1 MGWAGVWRSLA
12 WGVLGAGIGLWLPQV
27 DADDAEDLLRRAL
40 QSEQR
45 LNYQGQRLEIY
56 WSEQGTVAVLV
67 QEYGTADGKRRVEW
81 RLPGRNWPEVFIE
94 NGSHLWYSSPTH
106 FLWQSHT
113 LPSLLFPQRWK
124 LLRSNYEFRR
134 LPGGLDHV
142 ARRPT
147 VVIEA
152 RPREPRK
159 GRLIFW
165 IDRDR
170 PFILRIERYG
180 ADRSPVS
187 RSAFE
192 TIQFTPSLDPEL
204 FALPQ
209 YPGTSDPPVWR
220 PITLRKLQ
228 EQLGPLAVLPVHLAL
243 GYQLQEALHKPEK
256 NSRRVQ
262 AHLVY
267 TDGLDTIS
275 LFALRPAPLRDWRR
289 WEQLDLPEPSSHP
302 SVWLRREGRFSVV
315 NWQAGDVE
323 QSLVTELPPE
333 AVRAIAGKIV
343 PRHAPPR
350 PLLRR
355 RHPHAWLPALLA
367 ATLVFLL
374 LKRCLRPRWL

>member
-1 MGWAGVWRSLA
+1 
-12 WGVLGAGIGLWLPQV
+12 VLGAGIGVWLPSV
-27 DADDAEDLLRRAL
+27 AADEAEELLRRAL
-40 QSEQR
+40 QAEQR
-45 LNYQGQRLEIY
+45 LNYQGQRLEIC
-56 WSEQGTVAVLV
+56 WSEEGAVAALV

-81 RLPGRNWPEVFIE
+81 RLPGRSRQEVFIE
-94 NGSHLWYSSPTH
+94 NGSQLWYSSPTH

-113 LPSLLFPQRWK
+113 LPALLFPQRWK

-134 LPGGLDHV
+134 LPGGLDQV

-159 GRLIFW
+159 GRLLFW

-170 PFILRIERYG
+170 PFILKIERYG
-180 ADRSPVS
+180 PDRRPVS

-192 TIQFTPSLDPEL
+192 TLQFAPSLDPEL
-204 FALPQ
+204 FAIPRD
-209 YPGTSDPPVWR
+209 PGTSGPPVWQ
-220 PITLRKLQ
+220 PTTPRKLR
-228 EQLGPLAVLPVHLAL
+228 EQLGPLAVLPAHLAL
-243 GYQLQEALHKPEK
+243 GYQLQEALHKPER

-289 WEQLDLPEPSSHP
+289 WERLNLPESPAHP
-302 SVWLRREGRFSVV
+302 PVWIRHEGRFSVV

-323 QSLVTELPPE
+323 QSLVTELPAE
-333 AVRAIAGKIV
+333 AVRAIAGGIV
-343 PRHAPPR
+343 PRNAPPR
-350 PLLRR
+350 PLFRR
-355 RHPHAWLPALLA
+355 RPPRAWFPALLA

-374 LKRCLRPRWL
+374 LRRCLRPRWL